1 MKKYAS
7 SEQTKE
13 ALINAAGELA
23 AETGFP
29 NVSTRA
35 IAERANENIGSI
47 HYHFGGKEQLF
58 EAVVQ
63 EVVKRCSAYPASRA
77 VEPYLDAL
85 ETAEGQAGA
94 IRAVVRR
101 EITLLFDPA
110 YPLWHSRVVYQLM
123 QQKSRLQD
131 LMVQELFD
139 PIIDTLSSLLGK
151 IDPELDRQETF
162 LLIAEMI
169 SPIATHADYM
179 AYCLEQLGTASY
191 DAGYLEKM
199 ENLIVRKMTLLLGPE
214 PEARQQPH
222 AD

>member
-77 VEPYLDAL
+77 VEPYL
-85 ETAEGQAGA
+85 
-94 IRAVVRR
+94 
-101 EITLLFDPA
+101 
-110 YPLWHSRVVYQLM
+110 
-123 QQKSRLQD
+123 
-131 LMVQELFD
+131 
-139 PIIDTLSSLLGK
+139 SL
-151 IDPELDRQETF
+151 IH
-162 LLIAEMI
+162 I
-169 SPIATHADYM
+169 
-179 AYCLEQLGTASY
+179 
-191 DAGYLEKM
+191 
-199 ENLIVRKMTLLLGPE
+199 
-214 PEARQQPH
+214 
-222 AD
+222 

>member
-7 SEQTKE
+7 SEQTRE
-13 ALINAAGELA
+13 ALINATGELA

-63 EVVKRCSAYPASRA
+63 EVIKRCNAYPVSKA
-77 VEPYLDAL
+77 VEPYLDIL
-85 ETAEGQAGA
+85 DTTEGQSGA
-94 IRAVVRR
+94 IRAVVKR
-101 EITLLFDPA
+101 EINLLFDPD
-110 YPLWHSRVVYQLM
+110 YPLWHSRVIYQLM

-131 LMVQELFD
+131 LMVRDLFD
-139 PIIDTLSSLLGK
+139 PIVNTVSSLLRQVN
-151 IDPELDRQETF
+151 PELDEQEIF
-162 LLIAEMI
+162 LLISEII

-179 AYCLEQLGTASY
+179 TYCLEQLGTASY
-191 DAGYLEKM
+191 EAEYLEKM
-199 ENLIVRKMTLLLGPE
+199 ENLIVHKMTLLLGLKAE
-214 PEARQQPH
+214 TRKQPH